1 MRATIEK
8 TYMLSA
14 PDWSEHPPPARPLAL
29 LTQREL
35 QVAEL
40 VADGQTN
47 RQIGGELFLS
57 VKTVE
62 RHLARIF
69 SKLDISA
76 RAKLAAMVASDRPRR
91 D

>member
-1 MRATIEK
+1 MGGVAGRAGPHNVTGMER
-8 TYMLSA
+8 T
-14 PDWSEHPPPARPLAL
+14 LAV
-29 LTQREL
+29 LTRRER

-40 VADGQTN
+40 VAEGHTN
-47 RQIGGELFLS
+47 RQIGHDLFLS

-69 SKLDISA
+69 SRLDITA
-76 RAKLAAMVASDRPRR
+76 RAKLAAMVASAR